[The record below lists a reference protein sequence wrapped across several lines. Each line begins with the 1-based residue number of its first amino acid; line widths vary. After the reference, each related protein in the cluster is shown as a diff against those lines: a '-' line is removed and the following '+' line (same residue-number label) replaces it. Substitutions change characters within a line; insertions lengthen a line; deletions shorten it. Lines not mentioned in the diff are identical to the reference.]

1 MGGCGVKL
9 LCLKEALRDNY
20 ISQDKTGADANESG
34 AKYNRMQIVFENSLS
49 RICVLETNE
58 RRSKF
63 TLWSLGEVQLA
74 AQSKHCRR
82 SSLSAF

>member
-1 MGGCGVKL
+1 MGGCGVTL

-63 TLWSLGEVQLA
+63 TPWSLGEVQLT
-74 AQSKHCRR
+74 AQSKRSHR